1 MIFISSFDSCS
12 SSVNKQMVAD
22 GPAVP
27 SQSSPEFQQN
37 SWSGTPG
44 QLSMADIVKMGR
56 SQAKHSSKPVV
67 TADRGYAGQY
77 PSLPITVNQNPKQL
91 ANTVMPTEHDQ
102 EIPSLQDS
110 VQVKNHH
117 SAIDDKHTYQND
129 WILQDERT
137 HANESFLPETSVDP
151 YETSLQSSSQVDDA
165 VNSHENS
172 HFDENNI
179 VGSRPVPASE
189 RHSEHDEG
197 SSEYND
203 GLLMNSSSYQ
213 PQKNSYAEGEG
224 EF

>member
-1 MIFISSFDSCS
+1 MIFISSFESCS

-27 SQSSPEFQQN
+27 SQSSPGLQQN

-56 SQAKHSSKPVV
+56 PQAKHSSKPVV

-77 PSLPITVNQNPKQL
+77 PSLPITVNQNPKQH
-91 ANTVMPTEHDQ
+91 ANIVMSTELDQ

-110 VQVKNHH
+110 VQMKNHH

-129 WILQDERT
+129 WTPQDEQT
-137 HANESFLPETSVDP
+137 HANQSFLPETSVDP
-151 YETSLQSSSQVDDA
+151 YETSLQSSSQVDDV
-165 VNSHENS
+165 VNLHENS

-179 VGSRPVPASE
+179 VGLRPVPASE

-213 PQKNSYAEGEG
+213 PQKNSYTEVEG